1 MFGLTSPV
9 NAFAR
14 LANAL
19 NGMAEKVR
27 SIQINETR
35 KPTRKLSTTEHT
47 PGIKIPMR
55 IPGQNRKC
63 NRVDR
68 PDR

>member
-1 MFGLTSPV
+1 MFGLTSLV

-19 NGMAEKVR
+19 NGMAEMVR

-35 KPTRKLSTTEHT
+35 KPTRILLTTEHT
-47 PGIKIPMR
+47 PDIKIPMR
-55 IPGQNRKC
+55 IPGAKQKMQQSR
-63 NRVDR
+63 
-68 PDR
+68 